1 MAVIAFWPAI
11 AVAARCTLPLA
22 IRALALG
29 GSTAM
34 ICLLL
39 GTQSKGGAVALAVS
53 AVVVFA
59 VSLARLRL
67 LVPTAIVAA
76 LGAFATVPLTEPWRR
91 EGQGQAFEDAV
102 RHAGTITLVLAAI
115 GTVVGLAYAFAD
127 RRAHV
132 SERTWSWP
140 AGSCS
145 ASSAWQRSRPSSASS
160 PLWIIPSVRR
170 K

>member
-11 AVAARCTLPLA
+11 AVAARCTLPVA

-59 VSLARLRL
+59 VSRARL
-67 LVPTAIVAA
+67 
-76 LGAFATVPLTEPWRR
+76 GCSCRR
-91 EGQGQAFEDAV
+91 
-102 RHAGTITLVLAAI
+102 R
-115 GTVVGLAYAFAD
+115 
-127 RRAHV
+127 
-132 SERTWSWP
+132 
-140 AGSCS
+140 
-145 ASSAWQRSRPSSASS
+145 SSQRSAHSRGA
-160 PLWIIPSVRR
+160 V
-170 K
+170 